1 MYLFSSGTD
10 RFGLVESS
18 PSPTSP
24 PASQPASQPTNSSCQ
39 CQCQL
44 QSLSGNACVVQWHD
58 MTWHGIAQA
67 ALLHCACTQK
77 RSTFFSPHPPPISN
91 YTRFPICFYF
101 QRYTPPPHF
110 LQLYT
115 TWQVSWIG
123 TGLGGLILPGLGA
136 RTRQGRSNRDG

>member
-91 YTRFPICFYF
+91 YQIPNLLLFPAIHPSTPLFTALHHMAGVMDRYWTGWSHPTRFRG
-101 QRYTPPPHF
+101 QDK
-110 LQLYT
+110 
-115 TWQVSWIG
+115 
-123 TGLGGLILPGLGA
+123 TG
-136 RTRQGRSNRDG
+136 SV